1 MTTNETSFFRDSL
14 PFTELKDIIIPDL
27 AKTGSTDKQITIW
40 CAASSSGQEP
50 YSIAMTLRS
59 IHQALKGWNLNII
72 ASDICDK
79 VLETAKSGQYSQIE
93 VNRGL
98 PKDML
103 TRHFKQVGTNWVVN
117 DDLRNMIDF
126 RKINLNK
133 TFVGLPK
140 VDIIFIR
147 NVLIYFN
154 GETKKLILDKMMALM
169 KPDSLIIFGQA
180 ESPMNFT
187 DRFERYKKVQSSV
200 YQLKAR

>member
-1 MTTNETSFFRDSL
+1 
-14 PFTELKDIIIPDL
+14 
-27 AKTGSTDKQITIW
+27 
-40 CAASSSGQEP
+40 
-50 YSIAMTLRS
+50 
-59 IHQALKGWNLNII
+59 
-72 ASDICDK
+72 
-79 VLETAKSGQYSQIE
+79 
-93 VNRGL
+93 
-98 PKDML
+98 
-103 TRHFKQVGTNWVVN
+103 
-117 DDLRNMIDF
+117 
-126 RKINLNK
+126 
-133 TFVGLPK
+133 LPK